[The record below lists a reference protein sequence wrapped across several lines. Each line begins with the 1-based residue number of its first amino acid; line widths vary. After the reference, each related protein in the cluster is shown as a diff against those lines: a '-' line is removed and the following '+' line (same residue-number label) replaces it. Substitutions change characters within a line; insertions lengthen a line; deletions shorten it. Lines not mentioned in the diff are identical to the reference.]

1 MSHPESSYFQF
12 GHSIIFHSLYNILIL
27 PYYVTQYE
35 ETGELGTRLEIIAQF
50 NLEKPEEEFHKTDPT
65 NIINIEPDQRS
76 KCKNKKILLKW

>member
-1 MSHPESSYFQF
+1 MR
-12 GHSIIFHSLYNILIL
+12 
-27 PYYVTQYE
+27 
-35 ETGELGTRLEIIAQF
+35 TRLETIAQF